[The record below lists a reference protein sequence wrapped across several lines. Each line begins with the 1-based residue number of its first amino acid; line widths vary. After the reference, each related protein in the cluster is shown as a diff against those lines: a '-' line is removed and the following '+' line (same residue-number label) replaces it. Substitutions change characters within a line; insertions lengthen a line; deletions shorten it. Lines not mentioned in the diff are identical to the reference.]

1 MKAKLL
7 ILCMPVLL
15 LITVVSCEDSIR
27 DLIEGEI
34 EERALVGTWEAYEF
48 YNNEIGED
56 ELTGKD
62 FKKLNQI
69 GKINFETREYP
80 CTTKITKYEQLIS
93 LFQLKLL
100 AGGKAEH
107 TMKGYQKFEGWDTNC
122 LAKNYNEA
130 LDDTETMKWK
140 IIGKNAQIAIFDDE
154 EDEDEGTFDIVKLTS
169 NEMHLQYDDGDSYT
183 LLKLRKK

>member
-1 MKAKLL
+1 MKTKLL
-7 ILCMPVLL
+7 ILCMPILL

-93 LFQLKLL
+93 LFQLKLM

-107 TMKGYQKFEGWDTNC
+107 TIKGYQKFDGWDTNC
-122 LAKNYNEA
+122 IAQNYNEA

-169 NEMHLQYDDGDSYT
+169 NEMHLQYDDGDSFT